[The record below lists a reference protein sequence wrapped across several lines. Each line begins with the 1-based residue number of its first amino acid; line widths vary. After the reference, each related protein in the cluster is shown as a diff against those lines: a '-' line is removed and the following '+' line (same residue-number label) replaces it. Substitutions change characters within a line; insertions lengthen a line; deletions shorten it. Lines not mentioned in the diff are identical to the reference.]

1 MGQFKDLNIV
11 ALEGVVTISKCNNC
25 HFKVSIIFI
34 VGVASILFLCDV
46 ACLYIH
52 EKNLFFA

>member
-11 ALEGVVTISKCNNC
+11 ALEGVVTISKLNNC
-25 HFKVSIIFI
+25 HFKISIIFI
-34 VGVASILFLCDV
+34 VGVAFILFLYDV

-52 EKNLFFA
+52 DKNLSFA